1 MNVIKNPVSLK
12 DHLSQDKKTA
22 VLFTLSSCPFCR
34 AFRPIFDDF
43 SKKRISDFEYL
54 EAVLDD
60 FNNPLWDEYEINV
73 VPTVIVFEKG
83 GIFRRF
89 DGRSGEG
96 LSSRDLAAL

>member
-1 MNVIKNPVSLK
+1 MNVIKNPVSIK
-12 DHLSQDKKTA
+12 EHLFKDKKTA
-22 VLFTLSSCPFCR
+22 ILFTLSACPFCR

-43 SKKRISDFEYL
+43 SKRRGSNLEFI

-60 FNNPLWDEYEINV
+60 FNNPLWDEYKINV

-83 GIFRRF
+83 SISRRI